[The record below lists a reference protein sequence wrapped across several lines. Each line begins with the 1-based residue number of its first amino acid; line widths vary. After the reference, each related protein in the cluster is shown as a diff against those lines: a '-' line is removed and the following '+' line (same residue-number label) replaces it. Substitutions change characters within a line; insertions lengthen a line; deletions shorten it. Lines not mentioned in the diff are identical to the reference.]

1 MSDDDICGHPTA
13 DGSPCQNTP
22 TDGDSC
28 WLDSH
33 GGSASPSG
41 RDFSIDESDHDD
53 ILQAA
58 RDGMSKRG
66 CARAAGVSH
75 TELQRYLDHHEQ
87 FRSTFIRARHTGE
100 QKLVRGPLIDDPD
113 DPVDIDGQH
122 ARFLLSTSFDYK
134 KTEKQEVEHSGGI
147 DTEVDIGDDSREAI
161 REALASRYE

>member
-13 DGSPCQNTP
+13 DGSPCQNP
-22 TDGDSC
+22 ATDGDSC

-58 RDGMSKRG
+58 RDGMSKTG
-66 CARAAGVSH
+66 CARAAGVSRSQ
-75 TELQRYLDHHEQ
+75 LNRYLDHHEQ
-87 FRSTFIRARHTGE
+87 FRSAFMRARHTGE
-100 QKLVRGPLIDDPD
+100 QKLVKGPLIDDPD

-134 KTEKQEVEHSGGI
+134 KTEKQEVEHSSDGSLSI
-147 DTEVDIGDDSREAI
+147 EVAHDTRVDNESE
-161 REALASRYE
+161 